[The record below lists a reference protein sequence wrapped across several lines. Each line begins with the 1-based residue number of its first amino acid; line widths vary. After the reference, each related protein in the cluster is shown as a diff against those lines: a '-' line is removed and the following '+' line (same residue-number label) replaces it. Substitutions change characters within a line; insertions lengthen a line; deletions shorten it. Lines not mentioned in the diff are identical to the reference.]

1 VYHRLPERIRAHASI
16 CFMALILHRV
26 MRARLRAAHT
36 GLTPERALEQL
47 RRIQHHRIRL
57 NGAKPVT
64 GVSSINE
71 GQSEV
76 FSALRVKKP
85 VATQQLTLL

>member
-1 VYHRLPERIRAHASI
+1 MYHRLPERIKAHASI

-26 MRARLRAAHT
+26 MRTRLRAANA

-57 NGAKPVT
+57 NGTNPVT
-64 GVSSINE
+64 GVFP
-71 GQSEV
+71 Q
-76 FSALRVKKP
+76 R
-85 VATQQLTLL
+85 